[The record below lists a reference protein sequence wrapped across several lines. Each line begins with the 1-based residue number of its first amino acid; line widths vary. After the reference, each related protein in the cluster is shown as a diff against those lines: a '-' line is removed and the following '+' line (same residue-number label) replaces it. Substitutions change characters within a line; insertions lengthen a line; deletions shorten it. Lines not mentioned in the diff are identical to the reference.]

1 MREVSSE
8 KAVLLTCSDFIP
20 LGTVTMSGDL
30 CGLSELT
37 EGAIGIQQVETRD
50 ATKDS
55 TPSPQQRIILP
66 YMSLNAEAETR

>member
-1 MREVSSE
+1 
-8 KAVLLTCSDFIP
+8 
-20 LGTVTMSGDL
+20 MSGDL